1 MRGHEGVPAEI
12 TSSYWSGTLS
22 PVFAHCADSGIDFTV
37 SCSFTWSHHL
47 YKAGITSRLG
57 FSFAPWTHLEIF
69 IAIFIGCQ
77 CWREVDKQLDAG
89 ASWEFHWVLYL
100 AFGSFALLMHLVANQ
115 EKKRFKSPVY
125 FSLLTPGVPDRVC
138 RSADHLL
145 NVLLPPPLHL
155 LPEVWLHQ
163 QQAVGCTVSV
173 ILQGSFAMWLQ
184 CISHN
189 PRLCTDAPTL
199 SCPPLNMTNSCA
211 AYCCVDTKSGPS
223 VTAHSEEQCMNHS

>member
-1 MRGHEGVPAEI
+1 MKVSQLR
-12 TSSYWSGTLS
+12 S
-22 PVFAHCADSGIDFTV
+22 PVAIGQARWARSLLTV
-37 SCSFTWSHHL
+37 LIQGLISLSAAPSLDRITCTKLVLQAALVSHLLHGHIL
-47 YKAGITSRLG
+47 K
-57 FSFAPWTHLEIF
+57 IF
-69 IAIFIGCQ
+69 IVIFIGCQ

-100 AFGSFALLMHLVANQ
+100 AFESFALLMHLVANQ

-173 ILQGSFAMWLQ
+173 RLQGSFAMWLQ
-184 CISHN
+184 CVSHN

-199 SCPPLNMTNSCA
+199 SYPPLNMTNGCA

-223 VTAHSEEQCMNHS
+223 VTAHPEEQCMNHS